1 MNKTI
6 DVSEYNGVINW
17 KKVRKTG
24 IDFAIIKITK
34 KTNKPDSKFYT
45 NVKGCNDADMTW
57 DVYKYSYAKDE
68 ASSEAEAK
76 AIVNIL
82 HETEGSVGVTV
93 WWDMEDYTLRNLG
106 KAKLTRNV
114 KAAQRIVEAGGY
126 TFGIYCN
133 KDWYNNILDVKEF
146 DCPFWIARYPYT
158 NILPLNYTPNVK
170 YKPATKYGQQLV
182 AWQYTSKGRVDGVP
196 GNVDISMLY
205 V

>member
-1 MNKTI
+1 MNKII
-6 DVSEYNGVINW
+6 DVSEYQGNIDW
-17 KKVRKTG
+17 KKVRATG
-24 IDFAIIKITK
+24 MDFAILKITK
-34 KTNKPDSKFYT
+34 KTNKPDGKFYA
-45 NVKGCNDADMTW
+45 NASGCDKEKIGW

-82 HETEGSVGVTV
+82 RGMEAEGTTV

-114 KAAQRIVEAGGY
+114 KAAQRIVEAAGY

-170 YKPATKYGQQLV
+170 YKPVTKYGHKLV
-182 AWQYTSKGRVDGVP
+182 GWQYTSKGRVDGVA